1 MPRVFDLVDDRSCA
15 LEDCVE
21 ALESEGFDPGNE
33 ECLHHAAGWLR
44 RLGNNRQ
51 FLGDLLVDELKTR
64 HRQDDERTS
73 YGPQVI
79 MLARPGGELFI
90 RANIWPSESEHM
102 LRASGR
108 DSFVYELPH
117 DHNFN
122 FLTVGYFG
130 PGYWS
135 DYYEFDYEA
144 LDGWKGEPAGLRF
157 IERSRLE
164 EGKLMHYRAHVDV
177 HRQLP
182 PDALSVSLNILHVSR
197 AQGWFDQY
205 RFDVE
210 ANAVAGIVNE
220 GASECLLRIAAGLG
234 SGNALDLAEHFA
246 RHHPSDR
253 MRLAAWEARA
263 GAQEDAES
271 RDAVWREAELSGS
284 RMVAMEAQARRT
296 ELVSSK

>member
-1 MPRVFDLVDDRSCA
+1 MPRIFEIEDNRPCELEECVDA
-15 LEDCVE
+15 LEH
-21 ALESEGFDPGNE
+21 EGFDPRE
-33 ECLHHAAGWLR
+33 EESLAFAASWLR
-44 RLGNNRQ
+44 RLGNNRT
-51 FLGDLLVDELKTR
+51 FLGDILLDELKTR
-64 HRQDDERTS
+64 HREDDSRTS

-79 MLARPGGELFI
+79 MLSRPGGDFFV
-90 RANIWPSESEHM
+90 RANIWPSEEEHM

-117 DHNFN
+117 DHNFD

-144 LDGWKGEPAGLRF
+144 IDGWVREPAGLRF

-164 EGKLMHYRAHVDV
+164 TGKLMHYRAHLDV

-182 PDALSVSLNILHVSR
+182 PDELSVSLNILHVSR
-197 AQGWFDQY
+197 AQAWFDQY
-205 RFDVE
+205 RFDTD
-210 ANAVAGIVNE
+210 ANTVGGIVNE

-234 SGNALDLAEHFA
+234 CEEGLDLAEHFA

-263 GAQEDAES
+263 GAEPDLAA
-271 RDAVWREAELSGS
+271 RDALWREAELSGS
-284 RMVAMEAQARRT
+284 RMVAMEAKARRAA
-296 ELVSSK
+296 LAA